1 MEYVRSN
8 RGAFKLIHGNHVYV
22 KQKVLKNGAVCWEC
36 EQRRNKV
43 ACKAKLHVLND
54 QIVKNVNE
62 HTHPANRG
70 EVESIKVRQAMKKR
84 ARETEETPQQ
94 IISNAVAHLNEHAA
108 VTMPP
113 VHHIR
118 RDIRRQRKM
127 AGNPIPVPQDR
138 FFDIPP
144 IYQETT
150 AGQPFLL
157 HDSGHEENRILV
169 FATNDN
175 IQLLAESPSWF
186 MDGTFKTAPELFFQ
200 LYTIHSCTAKKV
212 LPCVYALLPNK
223 QQATYNRLFEI
234 LKEHQNNLAPQNVMV
249 DFELAVLNAI
259 TTSFP
264 DSSKKGCFFHF
275 SQAIF
280 KKIQS
285 LGLQVRYKDDEDF
298 AHKVRMLAALA
309 FVPEAD
315 VIDAFEA
322 VSEDFPFDAQAV
334 IDYFEDTYIG
344 RLRPGGHRRAP
355 LFDMELWNMYNQTID
370 DLPRTNN
377 AVEGWHRS
385 FQANVGAYHPNFWRF
400 IDILKREQNLTQVN
414 IAQARAGHPAE
425 PQRRRYQDSNQRI
438 KNIVQDYPN
447 RNIMQYLRGLAHN
460 ISM

>member
-108 VTMPP
+108 VTMLP

-150 AGQPFLL
+150 AGQPFLRPRNL
-157 HDSGHEENRILV
+157 C
-169 FATNDN
+169 
-175 IQLLAESPSWF
+175 
-186 MDGTFKTAPELFFQ
+186 TF
-200 LYTIHSCTAKKV
+200 C
-212 LPCVYALLPNK
+212 
-223 QQATYNRLFEI
+223 
-234 LKEHQNNLAPQNVMV
+234 
-249 DFELAVLNAI
+249 
-259 TTSFP
+259 
-264 DSSKKGCFFHF
+264 
-275 SQAIF
+275 
-280 KKIQS
+280 
-285 LGLQVRYKDDEDF
+285 
-298 AHKVRMLAALA
+298 
-309 FVPEAD
+309 
-315 VIDAFEA
+315 
-322 VSEDFPFDAQAV
+322 
-334 IDYFEDTYIG
+334 
-344 RLRPGGHRRAP
+344 
-355 LFDMELWNMYNQTID
+355 
-370 DLPRTNN
+370 DL
-377 AVEGWHRS
+377 
-385 FQANVGAYHPNFWRF
+385 
-400 IDILKREQNLTQVN
+400 
-414 IAQARAGHPAE
+414 
-425 PQRRRYQDSNQRI
+425 
-438 KNIVQDYPN
+438 
-447 RNIMQYLRGLAHN
+447 
-460 ISM
+460 

>member
-1 MEYVRSN
+1 MFLSKLRPFELYMTAKFCDLARTSRRAQKRSI
-8 RGAFKLIHGNHVYV
+8 GAP
-22 KQKVLKNGAVCWEC
+22 
-36 EQRRNKV
+36 RRYQDNYPPD
-43 ACKAKLHVLND
+43 NYPPD
-54 QIVKNVNE
+54 NYPPDNYPR
-62 HTHPANRG
+62 TN
-70 EVESIKVRQAMKKR
+70 
-84 ARETEETPQQ
+84 TPRTITPLGQ
-94 IISNAVAHLNEHAA
+94 
-108 VTMPP
+108 
-113 VHHIR
+113 
-118 RDIRRQRKM
+118 
-127 AGNPIPVPQDR
+127 
-138 FFDIPP
+138 IPP
-144 IYQETT
+144 
-150 AGQPFLL
+150 
-157 HDSGHEENRILV
+157 GHLPP
-169 FATNDN
+169 
-175 IQLLAESPSWF
+175 L
-186 MDGTFKTAPELFFQ
+186 
-200 LYTIHSCTAKKV
+200 KV

-322 VSEDFPFDAQAV
+322 VSEDFPLDAQAV

-355 LFDMELWNMYNQTID
+355 LFDMELWNIYNQTID